1 MKNTMKE
8 TMNLAAELAKVMNRY
23 NLDEETV
30 RNIIEVHEGDVK
42 KAIRTIEAAQRTIKA
57 VSK

>member
-8 TMNLAAELAKVMNRY
+8 TMKLAAELAKVMNRY

-42 KAIRTIEAAQRTIKA
+42 KAILTIEAAQRTIKA
-57 VSK
+57 FDK